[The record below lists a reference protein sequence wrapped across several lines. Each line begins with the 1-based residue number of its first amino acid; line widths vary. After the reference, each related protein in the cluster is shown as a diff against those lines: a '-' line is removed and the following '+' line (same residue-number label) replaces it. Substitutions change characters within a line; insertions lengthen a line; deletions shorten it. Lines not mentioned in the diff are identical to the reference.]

1 MAYAAP
7 PPPLFY
13 LQLQAGQRA
22 WEYLPCTA
30 RITVTEGSIVVH
42 QRVVLA
48 GMWVH
53 LPVVVLAGE
62 QFRVA
67 AGGWLEMEAI
77 GAAQLHAMV
86 ARAWWQKGRLGR
98 ALRHVRPTAMASL
111 LPAA

>member
-67 AGGWLEMEAI
+67 AGGWVEIEATT
-77 GAAQLHAMV
+77 AAQI
-86 ARAWWQKGRLGR
+86 RAITEPLWWQLALIRLRGSR
-98 ALRHVRPTAMASL
+98 ARKQVSK
-111 LPAA
+111 LPQTI